1 MRALWEKEKM
11 LITSIFLRFPQC
23 FLLYLKQKSF
33 TRLSTPLYKKP
44 FEDIVGKGENADS
57 QRISPFPANV
67 FFSI

>member
-1 MRALWEKEKM
+1 MRALWEREKM
-11 LITSIFLRFPQC
+11 LITSIFLRFPR

-57 QRISPFPANV
+57 QRISPFPTNV